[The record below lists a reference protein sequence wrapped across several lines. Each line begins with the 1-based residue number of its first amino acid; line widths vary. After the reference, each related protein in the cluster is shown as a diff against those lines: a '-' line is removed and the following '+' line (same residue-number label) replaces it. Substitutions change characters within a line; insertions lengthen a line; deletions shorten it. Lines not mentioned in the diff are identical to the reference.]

1 MKKLIA
7 LVLSLLAVASL
18 VAGCSSGKGTTV
30 NSGEKSVTFSLL
42 SSPASLDPATTTDGH
57 SLMVETQLFSML
69 VESKGGTSSEIKPD
83 IAESWEISELS
94 LIHISEPT
102 RPRLI

>member
-42 SSPASLDPATTTDGH
+42 SSTASLDPATTTDGH
-57 SLMVETQLFSML
+57 SLMV
-69 VESKGGTSSEIKPD
+69 
-83 IAESWEISELS
+83 
-94 LIHISEPT
+94 
-102 RPRLI
+102 

>member
-30 NSGEKSVTFSLL
+30 NS
-42 SSPASLDPATTTDGH
+42 
-57 SLMVETQLFSML
+57 
-69 VESKGGTSSEIKPD
+69 
-83 IAESWEISELS
+83 
-94 LIHISEPT
+94 
-102 RPRLI
+102 

>member
-7 LVLSLLAVASL
+7 LVLSLLAVSSL

-42 SSPASLDPATTTDGH
+42 SSPASPQPLATWA
-57 SLMVETQLFSML
+57 S
-69 VESKGGTSSEIKPD
+69 
-83 IAESWEISELS
+83 
-94 LIHISEPT
+94 
-102 RPRLI
+102 

>member
-30 NSGEKSVTFSLL
+30 NSGEKSLPL
-42 SSPASLDPATTTDGH
+42 PALTPRRQRMAT
-57 SLMVETQLFSML
+57 
-69 VESKGGTSSEIKPD
+69 P
-83 IAESWEISELS
+83 
-94 LIHISEPT
+94 
-102 RPRLI
+102 

>member
-42 SSPASLDPATTTDGH
+42 SSLPALTPRRQRMAT
-57 SLMVETQLFSML
+57 
-69 VESKGGTSSEIKPD
+69 P
-83 IAESWEISELS
+83 
-94 LIHISEPT
+94 
-102 RPRLI
+102 